1 MPAFIDDASKKIHHN
16 FIGVVDKVIEYF
28 KTHKSLSFDLTCE
41 KVSYNKKVKKYG
53 PKYALYHITANFLPC
68 LREVCDH
75 NADYF
80 TYTYKK
86 RSPSFFIGKI
96 TMKQITQDSFSKLN
110 EIIFDMIVQSF
121 RLLTIKNNVDGLPP
135 AVDMSLRPSAP
146 FQEPKKVVGELEFHR
161 EYIEYVKEMFGYK
174 GSKEYPKM
182 IMMIDQ
188 VKTQDFFSI
197 TRIADP
203 QRYLPESPSS
213 NKVYNGIDDP
223 RYYERSSFD
232 DEVEQDDLPIFPDM
246 NYKVGMA
253 IIGATMMSCTV
264 C

>member
-1 MPAFIDDASKKIHHN
+1 MPAFIDDVSKKIHHN

-41 KVSYNKKVKKYG
+41 KVSYSKKVKKYG

-86 RSPSFFIGKI
+86 KSLSYFIGKI

-121 RLLTIKNNVDGLPP
+121 RLLTTKN
-135 AVDMSLRPSAP
+135 S
-146 FQEPKKVVGELEFHR
+146 EGELEFHR

-174 GSKEYPKM
+174 GSKQYPKM
-182 IMMIDQ
+182 VMMIQ
-188 VKTQDFFSI
+188 EVNTMDFSSY
-197 TRIADP
+197 A
-203 QRYLPESPSS
+203 QRYLEDPLSS
-213 NKVYNGIDDP
+213 NKIYNGIDDP
-223 RYYERSSFD
+223 RYLLERSSHD
-232 DEVEQDDLPIFPDM
+232 HIIEKEDIS
-246 NYKVGMA
+246 KVKKRGEGIAMLT
-253 IIGATMMSCTV
+253 GATMMSCTV

>member
-1 MPAFIDDASKKIHHN
+1 MPGFIDDTSKKIHHN
-16 FIGVVDKVIEYF
+16 FIGVVDEVIEYF

-41 KVSYNKKVKKYG
+41 KVSYSKKVKKYG

-86 RSPSFFIGKI
+86 RSPSYFIGKI

-121 RLLTIKNNVDGLPP
+121 YLLTTKN
-135 AVDMSLRPSAP
+135 S
-146 FQEPKKVVGELEFHR
+146 VGELEFHR
-161 EYIEYVKEMFGYK
+161 EYIEYMKEMFGFK
-174 GSKEYPKM
+174 GSKDYPKM
-182 IMMIDQ
+182 VMMIDQ
-188 VKTQDFFSI
+188 VKTLDFSSI

-232 DEVEQDDLPIFPDM
+232 DE
-246 NYKVGMA
+246 
-253 IIGATMMSCTV
+253 SCTPTENSV
-264 C
+264 GRAVSTLLVGTLFCTIS